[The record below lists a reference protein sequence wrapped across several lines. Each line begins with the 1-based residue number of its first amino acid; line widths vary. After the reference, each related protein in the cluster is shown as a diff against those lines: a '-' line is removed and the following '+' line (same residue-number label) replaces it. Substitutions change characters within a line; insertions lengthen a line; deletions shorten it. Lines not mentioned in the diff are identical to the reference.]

1 MARLFHLTIA
11 EHPEY
16 GELGIKIKGGLGRD
30 YFEPALSG
38 ITLAHDL
45 LEHPA
50 TGHTNGFADEFMAL
64 GAIVAGRIEMG
75 WHDRRGRRIHTISI
89 RDLTTDVSSLVPY
102 CDWLPPC
109 NSRIRDREAMDSM
122 RQAIRDGLDEAEMID
137 PPNAEHILG
146 WMCRGHQLFR
156 RRFAH
161 LDTYEVSNHLFDT
174 ISNQADAW
182 LKEASEGQ
190 EATLRLDLTCY
201 RAEIV
206 TDY

>member
-1 MARLFHLTIA
+1 MTKLFHLSIA

-16 GELGIKIKGGLGRD
+16 GGLGIKIKGNLGRD

-38 ITLAHDL
+38 LILAHDL

-50 TGHTNGFADEFMAL
+50 TGHISGFADEFMAL

-75 WHDRRGRRIHTISI
+75 WHSRNGRTLKV
-89 RDLTTDVSSLVPY
+89 RDLASDVSSLVSY

-109 NSRIRDREAMDSM
+109 NSRIRDEEAMDSM
-122 RQAIRDGLDEAEMID
+122 RQVIQCGIEEAEMFD
-137 PPNAEHILG
+137 PPDAEHILG
-146 WMCRGHQLFR
+146 WMCKGHQLFR

-161 LDTYEVSNHLFDT
+161 LDIYEVSNHLFNT
-174 ISNQADAW
+174 ISRQADAW
-182 LKEASEGQ
+182 LKGAEEGE
-190 EATLRLDLTCY
+190 EATLSLDLTRY
-201 RAEIV
+201 GAEII

>member
-1 MARLFHLTIA
+1 MTKLFHLTIA

-50 TGHTNGFADEFMAL
+50 TGHINGFADEFMAL

-75 WHDRRGRRIHTISI
+75 WWHSNGRALNV
-89 RDLTTDVSSLVPY
+89 RDLASDVASLVAY

-109 NSRIRDREAMDSM
+109 NSRIRDREVVDSM
-122 RQAIRDGLDEAEMID
+122 RQAIRDGVEEAEMID
-137 PPNAEHILG
+137 LPDAEHILG
-146 WMCRGHQLFR
+146 WMCKGHQFFR

-161 LDTYEVSNHLFDT
+161 LDTYGISNHLFNR
-174 ISNQADAW
+174 ISTQADNW
-182 LKEASEGQ
+182 LNGAEEGD
-190 EATLRLDLTCY
+190 EATLRLDLTRY
-201 RAEIV
+201 SAEIL
-206 TDY
+206 TSPY

>member
-1 MARLFHLTIA
+1 MTKLFHLTIA
-11 EHPEY
+11 EHPDY

-38 ITLAHDL
+38 LTLAHDL

-50 TGHTNGFADEFMAL
+50 TGHINGFADEFMAL

-75 WHDRRGRRIHTISI
+75 WHSRNGRTLKV
-89 RDLTTDVSSLVPY
+89 RDLASDVASLVAY

-109 NSRIRDREAMDSM
+109 NSRIRSGGNLDVM
-122 RQAIRDGLDEAEMID
+122 RQAIRNGIEEAQIID
-137 PPNAEHILG
+137 PPDAEHILG
-146 WMCRGHQLFR
+146 WMCKGHQLFR

-161 LDTYEVSNHLFDT
+161 LDIYEISTHLFNT
-174 ISNQADAW
+174 ISRQADAW
-182 LKEASEGQ
+182 LKGAEERD
-190 EATLRLDLTCY
+190 EATLRLDLTRY
-201 RAEIV
+201 GAEII